1 MAQLQTYQEKLEE
14 QIVNMLID
22 ALEKKEITEET
33 MSVISGYVLD
43 HVTTVIDNKSAILFL
58 EALVEQWKMFE
69 PLLIMEKSVV
79 QKQIE
84 DEVADG
90 VLLLLQHGKLDSAIK
105 LAKSATSNTNQ
116 QL

>member
-1 MAQLQTYQEKLEE
+1 MRMAQPQTYQEKLEE

-58 EALVEQWKMFE
+58 EALVEDSRRE
-69 PLLIMEKSVV
+69 GRIGPYPTSV
-79 QKQIE
+79 E
-84 DEVADG
+84 C
-90 VLLLLQHGKLDSAIK
+90 
-105 LAKSATSNTNQ
+105 
-116 QL
+116 